1 MIGLITC
8 DYTLLTIFFFLSP
21 TKVLESVESGAA
33 LTFDYIAFVLLAAWV
48 AAMGLISNSVAT
60 VIASMLLSPLMGP
73 CLAGKYR
80 SLIVLLISFFPWLSI
95 LTILS
100 LPPPSGAFGAI
111 LRKGQL
117 VKLGLM
123 NELISLIACILMGF
137 IIGAIVVPAQIP
149 TVQSWPS
156 PEMVNRGNA
165 NGLVMGVCVAIP
177 SGMGVALSVLGRNS
191 GGLTGVAISLSLL
204 PPAVNAG
211 KKSHSFSLV
220 LVGHLINTFCLS
232 SIIALTP
239 HRIIYTR

>member
-1 MIGLITC
+1 MELIIFN
-8 DYTLLTIFFFLSP
+8 YTLLTIFFSP
-21 TKVLESVESGAA
+21 LPYQVLESVESGAA
-33 LTFDYIAFVLLAAWV
+33 MTFDYIAFVLLAAWV
-48 AAMGLISNSVAT
+48 AAMGLVSNSVAT

-73 CLAGKYR
+73 CLAGKHR
-80 SLIVLLISFFPWLSI
+80 SLHRIAYFIFSWPWLSV

-100 LPPPSGAFGAI
+100 LSPPSGAFGAV

-123 NELISLIACILMGF
+123 NEAISLMACVLMGF

-165 NGLVMGVCVAIP
+165 NGLVMGVAVAIP

-220 LVGHLINTFCLS
+220 GLINTFCLPS
-232 SIIALTP
+232 TIALTP
-239 HRIIYTR
+239 HCIICTR

>member
-1 MIGLITC
+1 M
-8 DYTLLTIFFFLSP
+8 
-21 TKVLESVESGAA
+21 
-33 LTFDYIAFVLLAAWV
+33 TFDYIAFVLLAAWV

-73 CLAGKYR
+73 CLAGK
-80 SLIVLLISFFPWLSI
+80 SLTSSYYLLHFFLGSVY
-95 LTILS
+95 LQFSLS

-123 NELISLIACILMGF
+123 NELISLMACILMGF

-220 LVGHLINTFCLS
+220 GHLINTFCLS
-232 SIIALTP
+232 STIALTP